1 MRKIILFIL
10 SLLCFGGIHSQLKLA
25 DILFN
30 NFEYKTAAK
39 IYSESSSLSQK
50 QLENHA
56 LCYFYT
62 NDFKKS
68 IPVFKKALKNK
79 PNDFIL
85 NYNYSTSLKSTGKY
99 KSAKKVLTDLFIED
113 SLNKRIFLDLESINY
128 LEKLDTSKAFNRLVN
143 FNKVNTAS
151 SEFSPSFFDEGIYYI
166 AEKGNKKSLTNNI
179 SLVSNNDSLTIK
191 EKKEFTEKL
200 NSILS
205 FGNTISTRTY
215 VNKVDLNIPMLFKT
229 FNDPIPDSTV
239 IRNEEIISHKNFNVT
254 SFNVENSNDK
264 IFYTR
269 HPYLTNS
276 NAGAPLNPLI
286 YRGKMDSEKK
296 KIVFRR
302 RIPVRFLSSSAG
314 SGEVCVTSDGET
326 IYFVSD
332 KKKGF
337 GQTDIYTSHKT
348 KSGKWGKAI
357 NLGPLVNS
365 PYREESPRIYDDSI
379 LYFSSN
385 GFPGYGKADI
395 FKCKIIKDSVY
406 DVKLLPYPINSNGDD
421 IHFVL
426 HPFDESIAILN
437 SNRSTGKGE
446 EDIYFA
452 HMVPISPYV
461 KGYVRLNR
469 DSSLQKNTIVRLL
482 NKDNEEIQQFQ
493 TGASGKYRF
502 SLKKNKLYKVVAT
515 KKNFYGDTLVLSD
528 STLFRHERRDI
539 TLKGDKTIQGYTV
552 KRTNNE
558 RVPNVKIE
566 ISTGIRS
573 KKLSIYSDEN
583 GFYQFAFNKDSML
596 LLEGLSDSLW
606 GSKEFFIDTNYLIKK
621 KQNLKLDPL
630 FKRFKVKVLDQ
641 ETKEIQAD
649 AIVYLINIY
658 GNKIDSALTDST
670 GHVYFNLKTAKDYEM
685 HAFKGKADGI
695 ANIHTSQL
703 AKNTKDIDVY
713 ITTNYTPTI
722 GKIIDTD
729 SEEPLNSVKITIV
742 DSTTNAKDLSYT
754 NKLGDFELHIHENN
768 IYYLIIEKRDYF
780 TKTLVL
786 NIGDSVPKIIDLNKE
801 YNLSLK
807 KSGFLIEPI
816 YFDFKSHKIT
826 KESKLE
832 LDKLASFLKNNR
844 NESITIFGY
853 TDCQGTKEYLSKNY
867 NKILGKNRGISVRR
881 YLHAKGIP
889 NSRVTVIGR
898 GSVNFLN
905 SCFTS
910 ESCTD
915 QEHRE
920 NRRCEFQLNDP

>member
-1 MRKIILFIL
+1 MRKINLFIL
-10 SLLCFGGIHSQLKLA
+10 FLFYFGGLHSQLKLA

-50 QLENHA
+50 QLEKYA

-68 IPVFKKALKNK
+68 IPIFKKALLNK

-85 NYNYSTSLKSTGKY
+85 NYRYGTSLKNTGNY
-99 KSAKKVLTDLFIED
+99 NSAKKIFSDLHIED
-113 SLNKRIFLDLESINY
+113 SLNKRIALNLESINY
-128 LEKLDTSKAFNRLVN
+128 LEKKDSTKAFKKLAN
-143 FNKVNTAS
+143 FDKINSPS
-151 SEFSPSFFDEGIYYI
+151 SEFSPSFYDEGIYYI
-166 AEKGNKKSLTNNI
+166 AEKGNKKAITNNI

-200 NSILS
+200 NSLLS
-205 FGNTISTRTY
+205 FGNTISTRTF

-229 FNDPIPDSTV
+229 LNNPIPDSTV
-239 IRNEEIISHKNFNVT
+239 IRNEEIISHKSFNVT
-254 SFNVENSNDK
+254 SFNIENSNDK

-276 NAGAPLNPLI
+276 NAGVSLNPLI
-286 YRGKMDSEKK
+286 YRGKIDAEKK
-296 KIVFRR
+296 KIIFRR

-337 GQTDIYTSHKT
+337 GQTDIYMSHKT
-348 KSGKWGKAI
+348 KSGKWGRAI

-385 GFPGYGKADI
+385 GFPGYGGADI
-395 FKCKIIKDSVY
+395 FKCKIIKDSIY
-406 DVKLLPYPINSNGDD
+406 DVKHLPYPINSNGDD

-461 KGYVRLNR
+461 KGYVRLNS
-469 DSSLQKNTIVRLL
+469 DSSLQKNTTVRLL
-482 NKDNEEIQQFQ
+482 NQDNEEIKQVQ

-502 SLKKNKLYKVVAT
+502 SLKKNRLYKVVAT
-515 KKNFYGDTLVLSD
+515 KKNFYGDTLVISD

-552 KRTNNE
+552 KRSNNE

-566 ISTGIRS
+566 INTGIRS
-573 KKLSIYSDEN
+573 RKLSIYSDEN
-583 GFYQFAFNKDSML
+583 GYYQFAFNKDSML

-606 GSKEFFIDTNYLIKK
+606 GSKEFFIDSNYLFK
-621 KQNLKLDPL
+621 KQHNLKLDPL
-630 FKRFKVKVLDQ
+630 YKEFKVKVLDQ

-649 AIVYLINIY
+649 AIVYLINMD
-658 GNKIDSALTDST
+658 GSKIDSSITDST
-670 GHVYFNLKTAKDYEM
+670 GHVHFNLKTAEDYEM
-685 HAFKGKADGI
+685 HAFKGKADGL
-695 ANIHTSQL
+695 ANIHTSLL
-703 AKNTKDIDVY
+703 AKNTKDIDLY
-713 ITTNYTPTI
+713 ITTNYISTI
-722 GKIIDTD
+722 GKITDTD
-729 SEEPLNSVKITIV
+729 TKKSLDLVKITIV
-742 DSTTNAKDLSYT
+742 DSTTNFKDLSYT
-754 NKLGDFELHIHENN
+754 NDSGSFELHVHENN
-768 IYYLIIEKRDYF
+768 IYYLIIEKRNYF
-780 TKTLVL
+780 TKTLIL
-786 NIGDSVPKIIDLNKE
+786 NIGDSVPNVINLNMK
-801 YNLSLK
+801 YNLSMK
-807 KSGFLIEPI
+807 KSGFIIEPI

-832 LDKLASFLKNNR
+832 LDKLAVFLKNNK

-853 TDCQGTKEYLSKNY
+853 TDCQGTEEYLLKNY
-867 NKILGKNRGISVRR
+867 NKLLGKNRAISVRR

-920 NRRCEFQLNDP
+920 NRRCEFQLNDL